1 MSAYTF
7 PLIVTVSA
15 LVRVLTNL
23 EQKAICRVTK
33 QWNDF
38 FSVPSLGPH
47 VRLCSFVKGFKMHT
61 ENSQGLEAGSWLSY
75 GCLCPPIY
83 ENALPARFLFFWPFP
98 CWTLKVFMQAAPTKP
113 GCLLERKGTCP
124 CFHAQ
129 LMNAPTYQSALTLSL
144 AKPQEE
150 AGKLLAFLGPYRMLQ
165 REQTVT
171 DVTIT

>member
-1 MSAYTF
+1 MFAYTF

-15 LVRVLTNL
+15 SVRVLTNL

-83 ENALPARFLFFWPFP
+83 ENALPARFFIFLALPMLNSESFHASSTNKAWLSSRKKGNLSLFP
-98 CWTLKVFMQAAPTKP
+98 CLVN
-113 GCLLERKGTCP
+113 ECP
-124 CFHAQ
+124 
-129 LMNAPTYQSALTLSL
+129 YISISL
-144 AKPQEE
+144 DIVPC
-150 AGKLLAFLGPYRMLQ
+150 
-165 REQTVT
+165 
-171 DVTIT
+171 